1 MKQLLNIILASFI
14 FNASAAVAA
23 EIQISCNVR
32 SSISNSEDQRIYI
45 LNLEKLSVG
54 DVETEPTHKG
64 ELQISDNFYQLDFP
78 ETTTRV
84 AHMAKINRYTG
95 KLNGEAGSPPFGKSK
110 DGNWH
115 RTGLCKKVENKKLF

>member
-1 MKQLLNIILASFI
+1 MPLQQWLQKSRFPAMSDLLLVILKTKEF
-14 FNASAAVAA
+14 
-23 EIQISCNVR
+23 
-32 SSISNSEDQRIYI
+32 YI